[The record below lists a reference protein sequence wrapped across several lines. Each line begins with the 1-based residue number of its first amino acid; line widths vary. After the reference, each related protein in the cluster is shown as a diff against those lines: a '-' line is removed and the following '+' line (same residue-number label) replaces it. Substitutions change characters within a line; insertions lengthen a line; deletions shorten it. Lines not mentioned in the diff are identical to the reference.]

1 VIGDA
6 QRYKELQS
14 LAADW
19 WFRVGFGAENRGN
32 FTVQTENGGVCDI
45 RELLADFALQLPYQQ
60 EAAMLSKPDAVRLHE
75 IARHLL
81 NHDPYRRALDDH
93 MRICPGPPVLLFKIC
108 PHCGKELA

>member
-1 VIGDA
+1 LIGDA

-14 LAADW
+14 LVADW
-19 WFRVGFGAENRGN
+19 WLRAGFSAENRGS
-32 FTVQTENGGVCDI
+32 FTVQMENGGVCDI
-45 RELLADFALQLPYQQ
+45 RELLADFAQQLPYQQ
-60 EAAMLSKPDAVRLHE
+60 EAMMLTRGDQARLHE

-93 MRICPGPPVLLFKIC
+93 MRICPGPPMLVFKTC